1 MKAKDL
7 SISSKVYTVTPDE
20 IISVS
25 IEAIGKINNR
35 IRITIDRY
43 CYDTNEDAEVIE
55 TMNDNFFLNFNQAQE
70 EQSRLREE
78 VIRSRFE
85 DMSRAITDPETNRET
100 LQKYTLDG
108 YVIGDGANNNGDLFM
123 KPEKKEG
130 WINVFI
136 NASYFGSKTAGTIY
150 PTKEEAL
157 KDVDTKSP
165 HYIDTVKIEWEE

>member
-1 MKAKDL
+1 MD
-7 SISSKVYTVTPDE
+7 V
-20 IISVS
+20 
-25 IEAIGKINNR
+25 R
-35 IRITIDRY
+35 IL
-43 CYDTNEDAEVIE
+43 CYDLKDDKYPIAG
-55 TMNDNFFLNFNQAQE
+55 
-70 EQSRLREE
+70 
-78 VIRSRFE
+78 
-85 DMSRAITDPETNRET
+85 AITDPETNRET

-136 NASYFGSKTAGTIY
+136 NASYFDSKTAGTIY

>member
-1 MKAKDL
+1 MKPFDLELAKQ
-7 SISSKVYTVTPDE
+7 
-20 IISVS
+20 
-25 IEAIGKINNR
+25 GKPVCNGYGMDVR
-35 IRITIDRY
+35 IL
-43 CYDTNEDAEVIE
+43 CYDLKDDKYPIAG
-55 TMNDNFFLNFNQAQE
+55 
-70 EQSRLREE
+70 
-78 VIRSRFE
+78 
-85 DMSRAITDPETNRET
+85 AITDPETNRET